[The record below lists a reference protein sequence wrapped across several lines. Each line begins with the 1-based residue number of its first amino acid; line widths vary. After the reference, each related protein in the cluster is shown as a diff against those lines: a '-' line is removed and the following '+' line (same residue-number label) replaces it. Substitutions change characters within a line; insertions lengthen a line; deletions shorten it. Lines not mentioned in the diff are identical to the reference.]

1 MRQIG
6 KRIGSLLLS
15 VCMVLTLLPVSAFA
29 EEGIQDSGASFGAS
43 GEITAFAPLVAEV
56 SVQTVETGTA
66 EDELNLP
73 DELAVTVTTGAAIT
87 ADVSGDDI
95 ATDSDAQEPE
105 TQETETTVAVSGWT
119 SNPVYE
125 ADAAGDYTFTPTLD
139 LPEGVVVSEGVNAPK
154 IIVTVSEA
162 IVSSLKGGIQR
173 FGGNPVTGTM
183 DIGGTTVSDLTQ
195 PANGTGWNWN
205 AATATL
211 TLDSGYS
218 GSDNGIYIECG
229 SSDSI
234 TLNLS
239 GDVTIN
245 SNWWGIDVVGI
256 SGGWGGSLTI
266 QAGSHTLAVSAVADA
281 IQAHEGLTIE
291 SGTVVADGG
300 GGGLVSYSGD
310 VAITSSA
317 NVIATGYTDPN
328 GPTWSSNGIQA
339 AEGNVLI
346 NTSGVVNVTGGKGA
360 IMSGGIVTIE
370 SGTVN
375 ANGDSFALL
384 GENSGIHITGGTIT
398 TNTTGIA
405 NGDIHGDLNVS
416 GSGTQVTINGDV
428 LAGFS
433 SLNGD
438 LTVSEG
444 TVTVVGTVAGTST
457 VTGGTVSVNGTNI
470 PPSGGGTAS
479 GSIDMGGITAI
490 ADISIGTPSG
500 TGWAWDAACAT
511 LTLSIG
517 YAGGPIYFN
526 TTDPVKLVLSD
537 SITIADTTLGY
548 AIQSGGDL
556 TIDAGSFALTASS
569 SYVDNPRCAIRA
581 SGDLTITG
589 GTVNAE
595 YSGAHAGSNA
605 ILATGGVTVENSA
618 VVTAKATGVYGG
630 SGVTA
635 GSGGIL
641 ITDSSAVTATGKGN
655 VGIALHAY
663 SGGIT
668 VSGGAN
674 VIAANSDGANTA
686 IFVSS
691 GDLTVSGSAS
701 LNAAKIANSDIAVD
715 FGNISISTSGTVTA
729 TGTAGF
735 HAMKAGLNI
744 NGTVNIS
751 GGTVKLYNPDNSNFI
766 GGTLNKTGGSL
777 YYNDVLQAG
786 GATTYPVTVNSG
798 TASTASATT
807 GTTVTITANT
817 APVGQ
822 RFKEWTVQ
830 SGGVALVDANAAT
843 TTFSMPASAVTV
855 TAAYENI
862 PAGVTSV
869 TGITLNQTNAS
880 LYYNTTPNTVTL
892 AATITPADATDKT
905 VTWQSSDTAVATV
918 DKNGKVTA
926 VGNGTA
932 TITATT
938 ADGGYNAS
946 CTVTV
951 TTYTRG
957 DGGDSSSGS
966 NSGSS
971 STTIKPEKKP
981 DQPVTVSTPIAAAA
995 GTNGTANA
1003 FIPEKAITDAIVKAQ
1018 DDAKAQGKTAN
1029 GISVGLDVTM
1039 PQGATAL
1046 TVTLTQNSLQRLVS
1060 AGVASLEVNGSPVK
1074 VSFEKQALAE
1084 IRKQSSGD
1092 INITIAPS
1100 TRLSDSA
1107 KVMIGTRPAYSITI
1121 SYVKDGKTVS
1131 IASLGSGTAILS
1143 IPYTLASG
1151 EAAGYLFGVYV
1162 DANGNPVRVDG
1173 SAYDANSGS
1182 VLISTGHFSTYGVGY
1197 TAPSAKFT
1205 DIEKHWAKESIDYA
1219 VGRGLLSGTSDTT
1232 FAPDTAMTRGMLV
1245 TALGRLAGV
1254 DIELYT
1260 TNSFTDVT
1268 LGSAFQPYIEW
1279 AYKKGIIQGI
1289 GNGQFAPDRII
1300 SREEIAVIITN
1311 YARATGYKL
1320 PVVREAITYADND
1333 SIGSAYKDAITAM
1346 QQAGVMMGSDGNRFN
1361 PKSSAT
1367 CAEVSSMLH
1376 RYIMLTIA
1384 PDTAQGWTLNDA
1396 GQYLYYRDGKALT
1409 GWQTIGGVKYYF
1421 YSTGALQN
1429 GWVKDDSS
1437 NWYFYHSNVRITGW
1451 WDIGINGNNKRY
1463 YFAKDGIM
1471 VLGKWLEIDGKWY
1484 YFYADGSLAVNTS
1497 IDGYEVDEN
1506 GMRKTK

>member
-1 MRQIG
+1 MKQIG

-29 EEGIQDSGASFGAS
+29 EEGIQDSGASFSAS
-43 GEITAFAPLVAEV
+43 GEITAFASLVPEV
-56 SVQTVETGTA
+56 SAQTVETGTA
-66 EDELNLP
+66 EEELNLP

-95 ATDSDAQEPE
+95 ATDSDAQKPE
-105 TQETETTVAVSGWT
+105 TQETETTVAVSDWT
-119 SNPVYE
+119 SNPAYD

-154 IIVTVSEA
+154 ITVTVSEA

-173 FGGNPVTGTM
+173 FGSNPVTGTM

-234 TLNLS
+234 TLNLT

-245 SNWWGIDVVGI
+245 SNWWGIDVAGI

-266 QAGSHTLAVSAVADA
+266 QAGSYTLAVSAVGDA

-310 VAITSSA
+310 VAITGSA
-317 NVIATGYTDPN
+317 NVAAIGYTDPN

-339 AEGNVLI
+339 ADGNVLI

-360 IMSGGIVTIE
+360 IVAGGIVTIE

-375 ANGDSFALL
+375 ANGGSFALV

-416 GSGTQVTINGDV
+416 GSGTGVTINGDV

-438 LTVSEG
+438 LTVSDG
-444 TVTVVGTVAGTST
+444 TVVVVGTVAGSTT
-457 VTGGTVSVNGTNI
+457 VTGGTASVNGQTI
-470 PPSGGGTAS
+470 PPMGGTATGTMDIGGQS
-479 GSIDMGGITAI
+479 GLNLGSNQGG
-490 ADISIGTPSG
+490 S
-500 TGWAWDAACAT
+500 GWAWTASTAT
-511 LTLSIG
+511 LNLANDYTG
-517 YAGGPIYFN
+517 EPIAINCQN
-526 TTDPVKLVLSD
+526 TDTIYLVYTGNS
-537 SITIADTTLGY
+537 SITSSAASTIYCKGSLNING
-548 AIQSGGDL
+548 SGGMLTLDSTGSNSAYCAIDVYGAL
-556 TIDAGSFALTASS
+556 TIGGSADVNATCAGS
-569 SYVDNPRCAIRA
+569 
-581 SGDLTITG
+581 
-589 GTVNAE
+589 GTSPAAVVI
-595 YSGAHAGSNA
+595 YGKQ
-605 ILATGGVTVENSA
+605 GVTV
-618 VVTAKATGVYGG
+618 V
-630 SGVTA
+630 
-635 GSGGIL
+635 
-641 ITDSSAVTATGKGN
+641 
-655 VGIALHAY
+655 
-663 SGGIT
+663 
-668 VSGGAN
+668 GGAN
-674 VIAANSDGANTA
+674 VTA
-686 IFVSS
+686 TSTGTDAS
-691 GDLTVSGSAS
+691 GIWVEFG
-701 LNAAKIANSDIAVD
+701 DIA
-715 FGNISISTSGTVTA
+715 FSTSGTVTA
-729 TGTAGF
+729 NGNGAGSALAMMNGSKLNMSGGNLALTGTPLKGVQF
-735 HAMKAGLNI
+735 TEI
-744 NGTVNIS
+744 VI
-751 GGTVKLYNPDNSNFI
+751 
-766 GGTLNKTGGSL
+766 TGGSITVDGTSV
-777 YYNDVLQAG
+777 YNTVLTLSGISAPTQVASVSSPVSGYGISSEFTNAFGELCFLLPVGSQTVTLLAG
-786 GATTYPVTVNSG
+786 GNTYTGAANVTADHAATATLTMVGGTPTYLVTVDSG
-798 TASTASATT
+798 TGGGNYAQ
-807 GTTVTITANT
+807 GLTVTIMAS
-817 APVGQ
+817 ASPQGQ
-822 RFKEWTVQ
+822 RFKEWTITPAVTFV
-830 SGGVALVDANAAT
+830 SGTSAASAT
-843 TTFSMPASAVTV
+843 AQFTMPAQAVTV
-855 TAAYENI
+855 TAVYENI

-918 DKNGKVTA
+918 DTNGKVTA

-951 TTYTRG
+951 TTYSRG
-957 DGGDSSSGS
+957 DGGGSSSGSSSGS
-966 NSGSS
+966 N

-981 DQPVTVSTPIAAAA
+981 DQPVTVSTPITAAA

-1003 FIPEKAITDAIVKAQ
+1003 SIPEKAITDAIIKAQ

-1084 IRKQSSGD
+1084 ILKQSSGD
-1092 INITIAPS
+1092 INITIAPN

-1131 IASLGSGTAILS
+1131 IASLGSGTATLS

-1151 EAAGYLFGVYV
+1151 EAVGYLFGVYV

-1182 VLISTGHFSTYGVGY
+1182 VLISIGHFSTYGVGY

-1232 FAPDTAMTRGMLV
+1232 FAPDNAMTRGILV

-1289 GNGQFAPDRII
+1289 SNGQFAPDRTI

-1311 YARATGYKL
+1311 YAKATGYKL

-1367 CAEVSSMLH
+1367 CAEVLSMLH

-1409 GWQTIGGVKYYF
+1409 GW
-1421 YSTGALQN
+1421 
-1429 GWVKDDSS
+1429 
-1437 NWYFYHSNVRITGW
+1437 
-1451 WDIGINGNNKRY
+1451 WDININGNNKRY

-1471 VLGKWLEIDGKWY
+1471 VFGKWLEIDGKWY
-1484 YFYADGSLAVNTS
+1484 YFYDDGSLAVNTS